1 MAMSLLPLNGSAG
14 EFDLNDLRHLWGVLS
29 SEDRVTGFRL
39 LSRDDAEDF
48 FLSLAAQEQAEVIL
62 GVPSG
67 ERRLWVRQLAP
78 DDAADVIQ
86 AVPRETRDILLAL
99 CDERTRREVVA
110 LLAYQDDE
118 AGGLMSP
125 RFARVRSEATADEAV
140 RYLRQQA
147 RRQLETIYYAYV
159 VDPDQRLM
167 GVVSFRELFAAP
179 GDRLV
184 RELMEKD
191 FISVPEDMDQE
202 DVARLMSLHDLM
214 AIPVVDIEGR
224 MKGIVTFDDLVDVV
238 EEEATEDM
246 QKLGGMEALDTPYL
260 QTGLADM
267 VRKRGA
273 WLSVL
278 LVGEMLTTTAM
289 GYYQEE
295 IARAVVLT
303 LFVPLI
309 ISSGGNSGSQ
319 ATTLV
324 IRAMALGELRLVD
337 WWRVI
342 RRELASGLC
351 LGCIL
356 AVIGGIRILLGDAFF
371 HGYGGHVPLLA
382 LTVAISLVGVV
393 TWGTVIGATLP
404 FILRRFGF
412 DPASAS
418 APFVATLVDVFGL
431 AIYFTAAE
439 IILRGTLL

>member
-1 MAMSLLPLNGSAG
+1 MSLLPLNGSAG

-214 AIPVVDIEGR
+214 AIPVVDIEGC

>member
-1 MAMSLLPLNGSAG
+1 MSLLPLNGSAG